1 LSLRAGS
8 DSAIAGHFFEVYYL
22 GFSIL
27 TEEQAIMDA
36 LLSLPLFGYFLMP
49 SLTTYSTSLN
59 LLFFYMVCQ
68 TVSLE

>member
-1 LSLRAGS
+1 LSPRVGS

-36 LLSLPLFGYFLMP
+36 LLSLPLFGYFMP

-68 TVSLE
+68 IVSLE